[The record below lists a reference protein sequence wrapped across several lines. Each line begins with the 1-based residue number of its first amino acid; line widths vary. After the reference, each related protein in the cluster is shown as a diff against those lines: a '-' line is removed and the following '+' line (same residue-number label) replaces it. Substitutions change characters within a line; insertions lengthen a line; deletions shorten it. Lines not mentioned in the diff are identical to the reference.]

1 MNSNAVHEASI
12 SAADSRPWAIKLA
25 TASASLSM
33 LAAAPQGAQAAII
46 KVTGSPI
53 TASLGSNSD
62 NFWDIDSNG
71 IAESNFKAIAT
82 GNNTTFN
89 RTINWLFSNGM
100 EIIRNRF
107 LTFYQEAYASNLAA
121 LPESFNVGPTLPAS
135 KPWGYP
141 ATGKQLVMRA
151 SSQPDSGG
159 RRGVVAW
166 NGYLTEFNFQPQPNY
181 FGFRFKIDGQT
192 HYGYG
197 LLEIKLGDTG
207 DKLDSKTVTLTS
219 WAYNTVPD
227 QPIHVEAIS
236 ENVPAPIGLAGLAAG
251 AAWTRKLRRRIRES
265 A

>member
-1 MNSNAVHEASI
+1 MKAINTSERFSGP
-12 SAADSRPWAIKLA
+12 SDSGSWAIKLA
-25 TASASLSM
+25 TASASLS
-33 LAAAPQGAQAAII
+33 LVAATPTEAEAAIV
-46 KVTGSPI
+46 KVTGSPV
-53 TASLGSNSD
+53 TASLGSNND
-62 NFWDIDSNG
+62 NFWDVDSNG
-71 IAESNFKAIAT
+71 TPEANLKAIAT
-82 GNNTTFN
+82 GNNITFN
-89 RTINWLFSNGM
+89 RTIDWLFLNSLQ
-100 EIIRNRF
+100 IVRNRF
-107 LTFYQEAYASNLAA
+107 TTTSSTNVFTRLAA

-135 KPWGYP
+135 RPWGDP

-197 LLEIKLGDTG
+197 LLDIELGDTG
-207 DKLDSKTVTLTS
+207 NKLDSKTVTITS

-265 A
+265 D